1 MKPSGKFVQEDLHSI
16 GGTPAVMKYLLEKGY
31 EVVGTSRSIIKN
43 NSNHKKLKIN
53 GQFSIQQIDLL
64 NFDEIYNLLLK
75 DIVVN
80 DNINYAMMNTGATCI
95 EINNNNDMILHYVNR
110 IDHVLLTLDARL

>member
-1 MKPSGKFVQEDLHSI
+1 MNGINANTSTLGDGSFFNTNDDN
-16 GGTPAVMKYLLEKGY
+16 TPPMQQLYTCLINNFQDDDDDENGNENDVFL
-31 EVVGTSRSIIKN
+31 IIT
-43 NSNHKKLKIN
+43 NSTI
-53 GQFSIQQIDLL
+53 I
-64 NFDEIYNLLLK
+64 NLLLK

>member
-1 MKPSGKFVQEDLHSI
+1 MERDLFCQCCQM
-16 GGTPAVMKYLLEKGY
+16 TMAY
-31 EVVGTSRSIIKN
+31 
-43 NSNHKKLKIN
+43 
-53 GQFSIQQIDLL
+53 DL
-64 NFDEIYNLLLK
+64 NFQNLYNENGNENDVFLIITNSTIINLLLK